1 MKNLPKEQTPPEN
14 FQVMGNGAGHNREA
28 ELQKQLNEALF
39 IGKFMGAINTTLD
52 PNDVCAI
59 AARVLYEHIPY
70 LRIVFS
76 LSQKLGCNT
85 LTFSPTE
92 PEQSGFNPAPADSIY
107 NSDADNIRQIQSDN
121 PMFLCNNNI
130 RFRRYSFELPEDMG
144 NIEVFFDK
152 RAISRFSSP
161 FLTSVAENFA
171 CTLKNSL
178 EYNKVKELAMRDS
191 LTGLFNRRV
200 FDEMLSLEG
209 ERRKLMPLS
218 LLLID
223 LDDFKRVNDTFG
235 HAAGDQVLATFGGIL
250 RESCR
255 GADLVARYGGEEF
268 AVVLP
273 TTPSSKAFDIAQR
286 LRIRFAATA
295 FAFEGRH
302 FKLTASIGIACT
314 FDTSSVPIN
323 DLVQR
328 ADNALYR
335 AKKEGKNRISIYTTG
350 KIETA
355 GRKTERK
362 KTSARR
368 QAGEVTYAGVL
379 HL

>member
-1 MKNLPKEQTPPEN
+1 MKNMPKKQTLPEN
-14 FQVMGNGAGHNREA
+14 FQEMGNGAGHNREA

-39 IGKFMGAINTTLD
+39 IGKFMGAINATLD

-59 AARVLYEHIPY
+59 AARVLYEHVPY

-76 LSQKLGCNT
+76 LSEKLGSNT
-85 LTFSPTE
+85 LTFSPAE
-92 PEQSGFNPAPADSIY
+92 PKQSGFNPAAADSIY
-107 NSDADNIRQIQSDN
+107 NSDADSIRQIQCDN
-121 PMFLCNNNI
+121 PTFLCNDNI
-130 RFRRYSFELPEDMG
+130 RFRRYSFELPEEMG

-152 RAISRFSSP
+152 RAISSLSVL
-161 FLTSVAENFA
+161 FLTGVAENFA
-171 CTLKNSL
+171 RTLKNSL
-178 EYNKVKELAMRDS
+178 EYSKVKELAMRDS

-200 FDEMLSLEG
+200 FDEMLGLEG
-209 ERRKLMPLS
+209 ERQKLMPLS

-235 HAAGDQVLATFGGIL
+235 HSAGDQVLATFGRIL

-273 TTPSSKAFDIAQR
+273 TTPSSKAFEIAQR

-314 FDTSSVPIN
+314 FDTSSVPVS

-335 AKKEGKNRISIYTTG
+335 AKKEGKNRISVYSTG
-350 KIETA
+350 KVEPV

-362 KTSARR
+362 KTNARR
-368 QAGEVTYAGVL
+368 QAGELAYAGVL
-379 HL
+379 TL